1 MKTKRSLHDHGIP
14 DGAYLINI
22 FHLYSMMPVMEDG
35 ALREK
40 RLYKT

>member
-22 FHLYSMMPVMEDG
+22 FRLYNLMSVMDDG
-35 ALREK
+35 TLREK